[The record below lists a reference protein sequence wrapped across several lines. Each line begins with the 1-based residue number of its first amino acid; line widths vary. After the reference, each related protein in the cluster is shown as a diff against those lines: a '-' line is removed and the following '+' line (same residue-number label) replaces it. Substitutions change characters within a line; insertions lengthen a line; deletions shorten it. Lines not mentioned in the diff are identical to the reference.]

1 MQLHRAGTLSDFVSY
16 LEENVEEVQA
26 LFNDLL
32 ITVTMFFR
40 DAAAW
45 DALRDNVVR
54 PLLAEG
60 EPSETIRCWVPGCA
74 TGEEAYT
81 LAILFSEE
89 IRRSRLK
96 REFILFASDV
106 DEESLARAREGI
118 YPSTI
123 CADLPDEH
131 IKNWFRERDNH
142 YQIVSA
148 IRERVIFT
156 VHSLQRDPPVSRL
169 HLMSCR
175 NLLIYL
181 DRELQ
186 EQVMGIFRYACREDG
201 YLFLGQSETADAELF
216 DSLVR
221 EHRIYKARESASG
234 RRAMLA
240 NLPIGGSKGLLPLK
254 HRDRTNRERERASE
268 SHRVMLERLAPPS
281 LIDDSRWSIVHLS

>member
-106 DEESLARAREGI
+106 DEESLARARR
-118 YPSTI
+118 
-123 CADLPDEH
+123 DLPEH
-131 IKNWFRERDNH
+131 H
-142 YQIVSA
+142 
-148 IRERVIFT
+148 
-156 VHSLQRDPPVSRL
+156 
-169 HLMSCR
+169 M
-175 NLLIYL
+175 
-181 DRELQ
+181 
-186 EQVMGIFRYACREDG
+186 
-201 YLFLGQSETADAELF
+201 
-216 DSLVR
+216 
-221 EHRIYKARESASG
+221 
-234 RRAMLA
+234 RRS
-240 NLPIGGSKGLLPLK
+240 P
-254 HRDRTNRERERASE
+254 R
-268 SHRVMLERLAPPS
+268 
-281 LIDDSRWSIVHLS
+281 